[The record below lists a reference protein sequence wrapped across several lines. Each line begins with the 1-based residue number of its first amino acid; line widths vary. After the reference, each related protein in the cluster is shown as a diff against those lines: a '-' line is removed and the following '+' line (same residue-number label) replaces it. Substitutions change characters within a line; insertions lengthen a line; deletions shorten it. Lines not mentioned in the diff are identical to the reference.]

1 MNLLSTK
8 GPVTLSLPQVKY
20 EKPRSTSPIPKLDR
34 EPTQSCVQ
42 AGA

>member
-8 GPVTLSLPQVKY
+8 GPGTLSLPQVKY
-20 EKPRSTSPIPKLDR
+20 EKQRATMPIIKLDQ

-42 AGA
+42 TGA

>member
-8 GPVTLSLPQVKY
+8 RPVTLSLPQVEY
-20 EKPRSTSPIPKLDR
+20 EKQRSTMPITKLDL